1 MLDGFNRTTTKH
13 HGLCRHCFHGISFLK
28 NASSTTSAKNSQ
40 ILESPKNVVYSMWMT
55 YLKNTFLTL
64 LWAIHNHWEAIKRN
78 VCYAFFLFGW
88 VSRGFCYVI
97 YLPLNPS
104 IFQFE
109 TEKIDMRS
117 GESFAN
123 PWETNTY
130 LKHWELWVD
139 VGQKLIAWLGS
150 GAYIRI
156 FRCWRP
162 ACTCSVEAR
171 AMWYMRRGWKRRAL
185 VRNEVTIKSPPPR
198 EEHKYERQKPQW
210 GKKKPHRWQ
219 CVTLWSN
226 H

>member
-1 MLDGFNRTTTKH
+1 M
-13 HGLCRHCFHGISFLK
+13 
-28 NASSTTSAKNSQ
+28 
-40 ILESPKNVVYSMWMT
+40 
-55 YLKNTFLTL
+55 
-64 LWAIHNHWEAIKRN
+64 
-78 VCYAFFLFGW
+78 
-88 VSRGFCYVI
+88 SRGFCYVI

-104 IFQFE
+104 IFQSE

-150 GAYIRI
+150 GAYIGI
-156 FRCWRP
+156 FRCWRL
-162 ACTCSVEAR
+162 ARTCSVEAG
-171 AMWYMRRGWKRRAL
+171 AMWSARRGWKRWAT

-210 GKKKPHRWQ
+210 GKKRLTGGNVSRCGVIIKW
-219 CVTLWSN
+219 LWN
-226 H
+226 RGRMIGGLQTAGKDEAGCLRMKDTTVI